1 MDAKT
6 AQEAYEPLAI
16 ECVGLCEA
24 IREAFVERFPP
35 PDCEERAITWPVVGT
50 VGEIARQLRA
60 VLAFVKNEG

>member
-1 MDAKT
+1 MAAKT

-16 ECVGLCEA
+16 ECVGLCEE
-24 IREAFVERFPP
+24 IRQAFIDRFPA
-35 PDCEERAITWPVVGT
+35 PDCEERGVTWPEVGT